1 DGVHLLQA
9 SKSWNKKD
17 DAALKNWF
25 SSFLNWMQSSK
36 IGVDELNAK
45 NNHGVWLD
53 AQQLSIALYIDST
66 DLANKIVLRSADRL
80 DKQMN
85 GEGFFPLELERK

>member
-1 DGVHLLQA
+1 MNPNLNFGQAVKGVADGRAEGLIDTRHFIFLLDGVHLLQA

-53 AQQLSIALYIDST
+53 
-66 DLANKIVLRSADRL
+66 
-80 DKQMN
+80 
-85 GEGFFPLELERK
+85 